1 MKFEMLDKLFYMLEK
16 SGIKDFFDLDLFKHM
31 HYFNN
36 ANDLFFA
43 LAKEINKGV

>member
-1 MKFEMLDKLFYMLEK
+1 MKFEMFEKLFDMLDKA
-16 SGIKDFFDLDLFKHM
+16 GIKDLFDLDLFKHM

>member
-1 MKFEMLDKLFYMLEK
+1 MKFEMLEKLFEMLEK
-16 SGIKDFFDLDLFKHM
+16 ANIKDLFDLDMFKHM

-43 LAKEINKGV
+43 LAKELNKEI